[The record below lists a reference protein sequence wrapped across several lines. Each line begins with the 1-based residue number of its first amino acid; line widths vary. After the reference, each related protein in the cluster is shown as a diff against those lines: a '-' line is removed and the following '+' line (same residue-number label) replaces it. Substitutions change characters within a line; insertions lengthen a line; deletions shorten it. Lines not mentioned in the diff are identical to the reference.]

1 MSFCLFLHWQA
12 LDLNRIFS
20 EPKPE
25 RNLKGVSKFI
35 LLSASERIMPDTVN
49 PYCFGKVTSL
59 LLSLA
64 SISDLEI
71 RIIKLSSFLC
81 FKTHTGKVQLQAEHS
96 ICTWDSKP
104 IRAVDKIYTISWC
117 SITREYRSAR
127 LNSNDKRI
135 PQSLLEVSLILWL
148 SFIHSGQKFH
158 KIDIKRSQIINV
170 MKQSLQTNTKEYIH
184 SIQVK
189 EADCEDIWEESAV
202 IMQFIYE
209 LSDFNTEG
217 QRTSIFVCENTFS
230 TLSVFLSLHC
240 NHISVDPQTPQ

>member
-1 MSFCLFLHWQA
+1 MSFCLFLHRQA

-20 EPKPE
+20 EQKPE

-35 LLSASERIMPDTVN
+35 LLSASERTMPDTVN

-81 FKTHTGKVQLQAEHS
+81 LKTHTGKVLYKYFYWVLYFTQAEYS

-135 PQSLLEVSLILWL
+135 PHSLLEVSLILWL
-148 SFIHSGQKFH
+148 SFIHSGT
-158 KIDIKRSQIINV
+158 KIS
-170 MKQSLQTNTKEYIH
+170 
-184 SIQVK
+184 
-189 EADCEDIWEESAV
+189 
-202 IMQFIYE
+202 
-209 LSDFNTEG
+209 
-217 QRTSIFVCENTFS
+217 
-230 TLSVFLSLHC
+230 
-240 NHISVDPQTPQ
+240 